1 VIFSTNYKKDVIMM
15 YNFDISP
22 DRKGTSSVK
31 WDMTKTVFGR
41 DDVLPMWVADMDFP
55 PPQQVIDTLNDRV
68 SHGIF
73 GYTFTGDA
81 LGNAVSGWMKDRHNW
96 DIRKSWLLYSSGIVP
111 AIATI
116 IRAFTDKGDT
126 ILMHSP
132 VYTPFFSL
140 AENNGRVVEKCSLEV
155 QDGQY
160 TIDFAAFEES
170 LKQGVKLFLLCSPH
184 NPGGRVWKKEE
195 LMKMAELCKK
205 YDVLIVSDE
214 IHADLVHKPN
224 KHIPISSIKNEYE
237 DFILTLVAPSKTF
250 NIAGLQAS
258 AMIIPNEKLREKVAE
273 EQQKQGVFTLNT
285 FGVIG
290 MEAAYLHGGEW
301 LDSLL
306 AYLADNVREVKS
318 FMEKELPE
326 LTVMDPEATY
336 LLWIDFRGLDKP
348 EKELQDLL
356 LNKGKLALEPGSK
369 YGEDGEGF
377 FRMNI
382 ACTRETLKDGL
393 MRLKEALS

>member
-1 VIFSTNYKKDVIMM
+1 M

-22 DRKGTSSVK
+22 NRKGTSSVK
-31 WDMTKTVFGR
+31 WDLTKTVFGR
-41 DDVLPMWVADMDFP
+41 EDVLPMWVADMDFP
-55 PPQQVIDTLNDRV
+55 PPPEVIDTLNDRV

-73 GYTFTGDA
+73 GYTFTGDP
-81 LGNAVSGWMKDRHNW
+81 LGNAVSSWMKERHDW
-96 DIRKSWLLYSSGIVP
+96 EIKKSWLLYSSGIVP

-116 IRAFTDKGDT
+116 IRAFTEKGDS

-140 AENNGRVVEKCSLEV
+140 AEKNDREV
-155 QDGQY
+155 KKSPLQLKDGQY
-160 TIDFAAFEES
+160 TIDFEAFEET
-170 LKQGVKLFLLCSPH
+170 LKSGVKIFLLCSPH
-184 NPGGRVWKKEE
+184 NPGGRVWKEDE
-195 LMKMAELCKK
+195 LIKMAELCQK
-205 YDVLIVSDE
+205 YNVLIVSDE

-224 KHIPISSIKNEYE
+224 KHLPISSIKKEYE
-237 DFILTLVAPSKTF
+237 DFIITLAAPSKTF

-258 AMIIPNEKLREKVAE
+258 AMIIPNQKLREKVSE
-273 EQQKQGVFTLNT
+273 EQQKQGIFTLNT

-306 AYLADNVREVKS
+306 DYLADNIKEVKS
-318 FMEKELPE
+318 FVEKELPE
-326 LTVMDPEATY
+326 LSVMDPEATY
-336 LLWIDFRGLDKP
+336 LLWIDFRKLGKP
-348 EKELQDLL
+348 EQELQDLL

-369 YGEDGEGF
+369 FGQDGEGF

-393 MRLKEALS
+393 ERLKKALT